1 MIVEARKANAI
12 SEYAT
17 NAGTD
22 VMEDKLS
29 ANAT

>member
-12 SEYAT
+12 SEYT
-17 NAGTD
+17 MNARTD